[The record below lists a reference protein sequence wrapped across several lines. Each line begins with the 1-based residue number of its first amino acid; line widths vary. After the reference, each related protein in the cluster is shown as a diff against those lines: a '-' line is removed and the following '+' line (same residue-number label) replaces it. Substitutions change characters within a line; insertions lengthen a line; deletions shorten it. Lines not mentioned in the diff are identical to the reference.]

1 VPASRPRPA
10 ERAPGLL
17 LGDGVEVADDVILGG
32 HVVIHDNTTVAA
44 GCRIEDGAILG
55 RRLGRDLDDP
65 RPHDATVLET
75 GAIVGCTTIV
85 GEGVQLGA
93 GSVVGDAVLLRER
106 VRLGPGVLVGRACS
120 VGEDAV
126 VGPRTRIQVACSF
139 AAGSLLEEDVFVGPR
154 LTTTNDPTMGRP
166 AADQGLTPPVFRRGC
181 RIGAAVTLMPGVEVG
196 EEALV
201 AAGALV
207 TRDVPA
213 GAIVM
218 GAPAK
223 IVGEVPAAERLDRAE

>member
-1 VPASRPRPA
+1 
-10 ERAPGLL
+10 
-17 LGDGVEVADDVILGG
+17 
-32 HVVIHDNTTVAA
+32 
-44 GCRIEDGAILG
+44 
-55 RRLGRDLDDP
+55 
-65 RPHDATVLET
+65 
-75 GAIVGCTTIV
+75 
-85 GEGVQLGA
+85 
-93 GSVVGDAVLLRER
+93 VVGDAVLLRER

-126 VGPRTRIQVACSF
+126 MGPRTRIQVGCNF

-166 AADQGLTPPVFRRGC
+166 AADHGLTPPVFRRAC

-218 GAPAK
+218 GAPARV
-223 IVGEVPAAERLDRAE
+223 VGEGPGRRPSRPRGVAGVELVLGCWDLADAAARRRTSSPSPTTFSGSGTRSPCTRSSMEIRSTR